1 MNKQARSLK
10 LLGSIICV
18 SALIL
23 LFFLFRKGSLGQF
36 SFLFIIYV
44 LIEGI
49 GIYNHHPLALF
60 GWKLLVTLLFP
71 VTLIA
76 YYGAFD
82 GGPPYPFA
90 EWLLY
95 ILVFGPLIAATS
107 ILWVLIR
114 SYHQIAR
121 S

>member
-1 MNKQARSLK
+1 M
-10 LLGSIICV
+10 

-36 SFLFIIYV
+36 SFLFTIYV

-60 GWKLLVTLLFP
+60 GWKLLVALLFP

-82 GGPPYPFA
+82 GGPPYPLPQWQMYA
-90 EWLLY
+90 
-95 ILVFGPLIAATS
+95 LVFGPIIVTAC
-107 ILWVLIR
+107 ILWVLAR
-114 SYHQIAR
+114 SYHGTHSQEK